1 MKNQAL
7 FPSNDKSKRLQCCLL
22 QFLFGDLRVS
32 HSRTTSILLPFQHY
46 FIESGQWEGDNGSF
60 VQWNPIYDRIEL
72 YLGWGRVGGGRGPK
86 PGTDLV

>member
-7 FPSNDKSKRLQCCLL
+7 FSSNDKSKRLQCRLL

-46 FIESGQWEGDNGSF
+46 FIQSGQWEGDNGSLCAMEP
-60 VQWNPIYDRIEL
+60 NS
-72 YLGWGRVGGGRGPK
+72 
-86 PGTDLV
+86 